1 MVIKELAYNAKR
13 QLESATQHPFRHAHV
28 HELLAACFGFK
39 SQASLSTDHV
49 LVVFD
54 APLAPS
60 PECLAT
66 LQKRLTELGYSSV
79 ADTAGTALLQLVHEL
94 RLGAVPIEAVVRE
107 LSGEEWADADWEA
120 DDFGNPSQPGI
131 DWERIGLLADSLVI
145 AAQRNHAQAHFALA
159 LLYRGDELEETEGS
173 EYWHSQMLQ
182 GRQLTGIELEW
193 AMAYRQQVSDSER
206 EAFHLREAASLGC
219 SEARLELSLC
229 SAYEAEETN
238 DFEAAKRSYAEAASL
253 GDVDAMRALIYTYD
267 QSNLFQNWVWVY
279 LSELLGSDLRQST
292 LQAYHD
298 GGMYAGQLYDDD
310 QGGPL
315 YVDGDEG
322 VDLASI
328 STEQE
333 LEARRVAQQL
343 FSRIEGR

>member
-1 MVIKELAYNAKR
+1 
-13 QLESATQHPFRHAHV
+13 
-28 HELLAACFGFK
+28 
-39 SQASLSTDHV
+39 
-49 LVVFD
+49 
-54 APLAPS
+54 
-60 PECLAT
+60 
-66 LQKRLTELGYSSV
+66 
-79 ADTAGTALLQLVHEL
+79 
-94 RLGAVPIEAVVRE
+94 
-107 LSGEEWADADWEA
+107 
-120 DDFGNPSQPGI
+120 
-131 DWERIGLLADSLVI
+131 
-145 AAQRNHAQAHFALA
+145 
-159 LLYRGDELEETEGS
+159 
-173 EYWHSQMLQ
+173 
-182 GRQLTGIELEW
+182 
-193 AMAYRQQVSDSER
+193 MAYQQQEWDSER
-206 EAFHLREAASLGC
+206 EAFHLQEAARLGC

-229 SAYEAEETN
+229 SAYEAEKTN

-322 VDLASI
+322 VDLAPI